1 MEQRIGRTLRV
12 FLVVLAAAGLYRLA
26 IVPWVEPRYREAAGV
41 AELTPE
47 QAAAIRARADRRLDA
62 VRELFPPGSW
72 ELDQPIILES
82 RGMRL
87 MFKQYHSLPDGR
99 VNLVPCTL
107 VVLPD
112 DQRRASGEP
121 GRTVVMRAPQGAVL
135 EFAEPLDLRAG
146 RLSRLVGGSLRGQV
160 TVQGTPTAP
169 GAGDDIE
176 VVTRDLELDEYEVRT
191 NERVEFRYGRSIG
204 RGRGLVTMLLPQPGG
219 SGQGPNIGGVD
230 TVRLEREVEL
240 RLEGM
245 ASGMLPASAAAGGAG
260 DPAAELPVNVT
271 CAGSLTTNLSANVI
285 TLEDAVEVKRGE
297 LQQGG
302 DELSCDVLAI
312 VLGEPAA
319 AGAAAGGLQVVE
331 IQASGKPAVV
341 RSGANGLEVR
351 TGRLGYEVATRR
363 IRLDGDDPVSVM
375 AVGLELEAASVDYM
389 PDFAGGPGT
398 LLAAGPGWL
407 RGRGEQ
413 PPAVETRWQKSLHVR
428 PDGEAHVASLT
439 GQAEVAVDLQG
450 RLTGAEMHLW
460 LKQRP
465 QAGKAPPGGMPNLA
479 ALQPQRLLVR
489 GVVEV
494 DVAEVAARTDRM
506 ELWFKPEAV
515 ASPPAAPPRQAA
527 PPTAAAAAS
536 PSRGPAAAAPPPAAT
551 PPPGGRQPR
560 RPIPAI
566 RPPVAADRKLLASGD
581 LIRGQVL
588 LAAGQTSLE
597 ELSLEGQV
605 QLIEQVAAD
614 AAATEGFDIR
624 GDQLQITRPT
634 GFDARAI
641 ISGRLAEVR
650 SPRLNLEGPLIEF
663 DRGRNRVAVD
673 GGGRLTVPA
682 AGGGGLGDLGLIS
695 GQPAQRPI
703 AAPGSPAEPLAI
715 TWQGR
720 MDFDGQTARF
730 IDRVETGSGGT
741 RLKSGSLD
749 CFFSQPIDFSE
760 RRQRSP
766 QQPNDIAK
774 ITCGNGVRIIS
785 RTESEGGGGLASHEQ
800 LFVRDLFFDRLTG
813 DVRGT
818 GPGRLTSTRNGEGGL
833 PLGTPALPGGPTPPP
848 ASPADKKPGITYL
861 GVDFQRGFTGN
872 LTRRQLEFQQRVETI
887 WGPVPTWGD
896 SLDLHAPEGLAE
908 GVVAVTSDVLGIGQT
923 PPVPGQPR
931 RAIELSA
938 GGNVLVEGSGF
949 TARSARLSYSELKD
963 LLIFE
968 GDGRTDA
975 QLYRQER
982 VGGPTSTASA
992 GKILYWRQHNRV
1004 DVQDARYLDFDQLG
1018 GGSLPNASF

>member
-1 MEQRIGRTLRV
+1 MDQRLGRTVRV
-12 FLVVLAAAGLYRLA
+12 FLVVLATAGLYRLA
-26 IVPWVEPRYREAAGV
+26 VVPWVEPRYREPVGV

-112 DQRRASGEP
+112 DQRQATEEP
-121 GRTVVMRAPQGAVL
+121 GRTLVMRAPQGAVL

-160 TVQGTPTAP
+160 TVRGTPSAA

-176 VVTRDLELDEYEVRT
+176 VVTRDLELDEYEIRT

-204 RGRGLVTMLLPQPGG
+204 RGRGLVAMLLPQSGG

-245 ASGMLPASAAAGGAG
+245 AAGIMPAAAAA
-260 DPAAELPVNVT
+260 DTVEEPTAELPVHVT
-271 CAGSLTTNLSANVI
+271 CTGSLTTNLSANVI
-285 TLEDAVEVKRGE
+285 TLEDAVEVRRGQLE
-297 LQQGG
+297 QGG
-302 DELSCDVLAI
+302 DQLSCDVLAI
-312 VLGEPAA
+312 ILGEPSPAAEEAA
-319 AGAAAGGLQVVE
+319 AGLQVVE
-331 IQASGKPAVV
+331 IQASGAPVIV
-341 RSGANGLEVR
+341 RSGTNNLEVR
-351 TGRLGYEVATRR
+351 TERLGYEVRSRR
-363 IRLDGDDPVSVM
+363 IRLDGDEPVTVT
-375 AVGLELEAASVDYM
+375 AVGLELEAASLDYT
-389 PDFAGGPGT
+389 PDIDGGPGS
-398 LLAAGPGWL
+398 LLAEGPGWL
-407 RGRGEQ
+407 RALGER
-413 PPAVETRWQKSLHVR
+413 PPAVETRWQKSLRVH
-428 PDGEAHVASLT
+428 PDGTNHVASLT

-460 LKQRP
+460 FSQR
-465 QAGKAPPGGMPNLA
+465 AGATGAATSGAGVPNMS

-506 ELWFKPEAV
+506 ELWFKPGQAV
-515 ASPPAAPPRQAA
+515 VPAVSPPAAADRPPVTSA
-527 PPTAAAAAS
+527 TAAS
-536 PSRGPAAAAPPPAAT
+536 PPPQSLP
-551 PPPGGRQPR
+551 PR

-566 RPPVAADRKLLASGD
+566 RPPLPVDRKLLASGD

-588 LAAGQTSLE
+588 LGGDQNNLE

-605 QLIEQVAAD
+605 QLIEQPAAAAAAD
-614 AAATEGFDIR
+614 GFDIR

-634 GFDARAI
+634 RFDARAI
-641 ISGRLAEVR
+641 ISGRPAEIR
-650 SPRLNLEGPLIEF
+650 SSKLNLEGPLIEF
-663 DRGRNRVAVD
+663 DRGQNRVAVD

-682 AGGGGLGDLGLIS
+682 AGNAGLGDLGLIS
-695 GQPAQRPI
+695 GQAPRQPA
-703 AAPGSPAEPLAI
+703 ASATTTAEPLAI
-715 TWQGR
+715 NWQGR

-730 IDRVETGSGGT
+730 IDRVETGSGDT
-741 RLKSGSLD
+741 ELKAGSLD
-749 CFFSQPIDFSE
+749 CVFSQPIDFS
-760 RRQRSP
+760 RQRQP
-766 QQPNDIAK
+766 QAQAQNDIAR
-774 ITCGNGVRIIS
+774 IACGNGVRIIS
-785 RTESEGGGGLASHEQ
+785 RTKSETDGQLESHEQ

-818 GPGRLTSTRNGEGGL
+818 GPGRLTSTRRGEGSL
-833 PLGTPALPGGPTPPP
+833 PLGTPALPGGPVQQEPVVP
-848 ASPADKKPGITYL
+848 SPKNEQPGITYL

-872 LTRRQLEFQQRVETI
+872 LTRRQMEFQQRVETI
-887 WGPVPTWGD
+887 WGPVPTWED
-896 SLDLHAPEGLAE
+896 SLDLHAPAGLAE

-963 LLIFE
+963 LLVFE

-1018 GGSLPNASF
+1018 GGSLPNAPF

>member
-1 MEQRIGRTLRV
+1 MDQRLGRTVRV

-26 IVPWVEPRYREAAGV
+26 IVPWVEPRYRESVRV

-107 VVLPD
+107 VVLPG
-112 DQRRASGEP
+112 DQRQPADRP
-121 GRTVVMRAPQGAVL
+121 GRTLVMRAPRGAVL

-160 TVQGTPTAP
+160 TVRGTPTAA
-169 GAGDDIE
+169 GAGDDLE
-176 VVTRDLELDEYEVRT
+176 VVTRDLELDEYEIRT
-191 NERVEFRYGRSIG
+191 NERVEFRYGRSVG
-204 RGRGLVTMLLPQPGG
+204 RGRGLVARLLPQQSG

-245 ASGMLPASAAAGGAG
+245 ATGLLPAPDPVAG
-260 DPAAELPVNVT
+260 PAVDLPVHVT
-271 CAGSLTTNLSANVI
+271 CDGSLTTNLSANVI
-285 TLEDAVEVKRGE
+285 TLEDAVEVRRGE
-297 LQQGG
+297 LATGG
-302 DELSCDVLAI
+302 DQLSCDVLAI
-312 VLGEPAA
+312 VLGEPAGI
-319 AGAAAGGLQVVE
+319 GAAAQSGLQVVE
-331 IQASGKPAVV
+331 IQASGGPAIV
-341 RSGANGLEVR
+341 RSGARQVEVR
-351 TGRLGYEVATRR
+351 TGRLGYEVQSRR
-363 IRLDGDDPVSVM
+363 IRLDGDDPVSVTS
-375 AVGLELEAASVDYM
+375 VGFELQAAALDYT
-389 PDFAGGPGT
+389 PGRDGALGD

-407 RGRGEQ
+407 RAVGEQ
-413 PPAVETRWQKSLHVR
+413 PPAIETSWQKSLQVQ
-428 PDGEAHVASLT
+428 PDAPGHVASLS

-460 LKQRP
+460 FT
-465 QAGKAPPGGMPNLA
+465 QAAGPPAAGADGGLPGLST
-479 ALQPQRLLVR
+479 LQPQRLLVR

-506 ELWFKPEAV
+506 ELWFKQQ
-515 ASPPAAPPRQAA
+515 PPPSPRQS
-527 PPTAAAAAS
+527 TAGHHEPATAG
-536 PSRGPAAAAPPPAAT
+536 GPRPAPAAT
-551 PPPGGRQPR
+551 AEPAATLSAAGGPQPR

-566 RPPVAADRKLLASGD
+566 RPPVAAARKLLASGD

-588 LAAGQTSLE
+588 LAGEQTLLD

-605 QLIEQVAAD
+605 QLIEQ
-614 AAATEGFDIR
+614 AAAGGPDATGFDIR

-634 GFDARAI
+634 RFDARAV
-641 ISGRLAEVR
+641 ISGRPAEVR
-650 SPRLNLEGPLIEF
+650 SPRLSLAGPLIEF

-673 GGGRLTVPA
+673 GGGRLTVPVA
-682 AGGGGLGDLGLIS
+682 AGAGLDDLGLLS
-695 GQPAQRPI
+695 SQPANRPE
-703 AAPGSPAEPLAI
+703 PGSAAGSEPLAI

-730 IDRVETGSGGT
+730 IDRVETGSGETELRTG
-741 RLKSGSLD
+741 LLD
-749 CFFSQPIDFSE
+749 CVFSQPISFSE
-760 RRQRSP
+760 P
-766 QQPNDIAK
+766 QQPQADIARVA
-774 ITCGNGVRIIS
+774 CGEGVQISS
-785 RTESEGGGGLASHEQ
+785 RTGSEAEPLAREQ
-800 LFVRDLFFDRLTG
+800 LFARDLFYDRLTG

-818 GPGRLTSTRNGEGGL
+818 GPGRLTSTRRGEAGL
-833 PLGTPALPGGPTPPP
+833 PLAAAPPADPPP
-848 ASPADKKPGITYL
+848 TTPKPPGITYL

-872 LTRRQLEFQQRVETI
+872 LSRRQLEFQQRVETI
-887 WGPVPTWGD
+887 WGPVPVWGD
-896 SLDLHAPEGLAE
+896 SLDLHAPGGLAE
-908 GVVAVTSDVLGIGQT
+908 GVVAVTSDVLAIGQT

-963 LLIFE
+963 LLVFE

-992 GKILYWRQHNRV
+992 GKILYWRRHNRV

-1018 GGSLPNASF
+1018 GGSLPNVPF

>member
-1 MEQRIGRTLRV
+1 MDQRLGRTVRV
-12 FLVVLAAAGLYRLA
+12 FLVVLAMAGLYRLA
-26 IVPWVEPRYREAAGV
+26 IVPWVEPRYREPAGV

-112 DQRRASGEP
+112 DQRQATDEP
-121 GRTVVMRAPQGAVL
+121 GRTLVMRAPQGAVL

-160 TVQGTPTAP
+160 TVRGTPSATD
-169 GAGDDIE
+169 AGDDIE
-176 VVTRDLELDEYEVRT
+176 VVTRDLELDEYEIRT

-204 RGRGLVTMLLPQPGG
+204 RGRGLVAMLLPQPGG

-245 ASGMLPASAAAGGAG
+245 AAGLLPGAAAAGATEE
-260 DPAAELPVNVT
+260 PAAELPVHVT

-285 TLEDAVEVKRGE
+285 TLEDAVEVRRGQLE
-297 LQQGG
+297 QGG
-302 DELSCDVLAI
+302 DQLSCDVLAI
-312 VLGEPAA
+312 ILGEHSPAA
-319 AGAAAGGLQVVE
+319 EEAASGLQVVE
-331 IQASGKPAVV
+331 IQASGAPAIV
-341 RSGANGLEVR
+341 RSGTNNLEVR
-351 TGRLGYEVATRR
+351 TGRLGYEVHSRR
-363 IRLDGDDPVSVM
+363 IRLDGDDPVTVT
-375 AVGLELEAASVDYM
+375 AVGLELEAASLDYT
-389 PDFAGGPGT
+389 PGADGGPGS
-398 LLAAGPGWL
+398 LLAEGPGWL
-407 RGRGEQ
+407 RALGER
-413 PPAVETRWQKSLHVR
+413 PPAVETRWQKSLRVR
-428 PDGEAHVASLT
+428 PDGTNHVASLT

-460 LKQRP
+460 FSQR
-465 QAGKAPPGGMPNLA
+465 AGATPAANGGAGVPNMS

-506 ELWFKPEAV
+506 ELWFKTGQAAAPV
-515 ASPPAAPPRQAA
+515 AAAAAAPAADGRLPAAP
-527 PPTAAAAAS
+527 AAAAS
-536 PSRGPAAAAPPPAAT
+536 PVTLP
-551 PPPGGRQPR
+551 PR

-566 RPPVAADRKLLASGD
+566 RPPLPADRKLLASGD

-588 LAAGQTSLE
+588 LGGEQNNLE

-605 QLIEQVAAD
+605 QLIEQPAAAAAAAD
-614 AAATEGFDIR
+614 GFDIR

-634 GFDARAI
+634 RFDARAI
-641 ISGRLAEVR
+641 ISGRPAEVR
-650 SPRLNLEGPLIEF
+650 SPKLNLEGPLIEF
-663 DRGRNRVAVD
+663 DRGQNRLAVD

-682 AGGGGLGDLGLIS
+682 AGATGLGDLGLLS
-695 GQPAQRPI
+695 GQSQRQPAVSTT
-703 AAPGSPAEPLAI
+703 AAAEPLAI

-730 IDRVETGSGGT
+730 IDRVETGSGDT
-741 RLKSGSLD
+741 ELKAGSLD
-749 CFFSQPIDFSE
+749 CVFRQPIDFS
-760 RRQRSP
+760 RQRQP
-766 QQPNDIAK
+766 QAQPQNDIAR
-774 ITCGNGVRIIS
+774 IACGNGARIIS
-785 RTESEGGGGLASHEQ
+785 RTKAAASGQLESHEQ

-818 GPGRLTSTRNGEGGL
+818 GPGRLTSTRRGEGSL
-833 PLGTPALPGGPTPPP
+833 PLGTPALPGGPLPQEPVASTP
-848 ASPADKKPGITYL
+848 DKEPGITYL

-872 LTRRQLEFQQRVETI
+872 LTRRQMEFQQRVETI
-887 WGPVPTWGD
+887 WGPVPTWED
-896 SLDLHAPEGLAE
+896 SLDLHSPAGLAE

-963 LLIFE
+963 LLVFE

-1018 GGSLPNASF
+1018 GGNLPNVPF

>member
-1 MEQRIGRTLRV
+1 MEQRLGRTVRV
-12 FLVVLAAAGLYRLA
+12 FLVVLATAGLYRLA

-112 DQRRASGEP
+112 DQRQATDEA
-121 GRTVVMRAPQGAVL
+121 GRTLVMRAPQGAVL

-160 TVQGTPTAP
+160 TVRGTPSAA

-176 VVTRDLELDEYEVRT
+176 VVTRDLELDEYEIRT

-204 RGRGLVTMLLPQPGG
+204 RGRGLVAMLLPQPGG

-230 TVRLEREVEL
+230 TVQLEREVEL

-245 ASGMLPASAAAGGAG
+245 AAGVLPGAAPAGTAEE
-260 DPAAELPVNVT
+260 PAAELPVHVT
-271 CAGSLTTNLSANVI
+271 CAGSLTTNLSANII

-297 LQQGG
+297 LEQGG
-302 DELSCDVLAI
+302 DQLTCDVLAI
-312 VLGEPAA
+312 ILGEPDAPA
-319 AGAAAGGLQVVE
+319 DTSDGGLQVVE
-331 IQASGKPAVV
+331 IQASGAPTIV
-341 RSGANGLEVR
+341 RSGGNNVEVR
-351 TGRLGYEVATRR
+351 TGRLGYEVQTRR
-363 IRLDGDDPVSVM
+363 IRLDGDDPV
-375 AVGLELEAASVDYM
+375 AVTAIGLELETASLDYT
-389 PDFAGGPGT
+389 PGADGGPGS

-407 RGRGEQ
+407 RALGQR
-413 PPAVETRWQKSLHVR
+413 PPAVETRWQKSLRVR
-428 PDGEAHVASLT
+428 PDGSGHVASLT

-460 LKQRP
+460 FSQRP
-465 QAGKAPPGGMPNLA
+465 GAAATARGTGVPNMA

-494 DVAEVAARTDRM
+494 DAAEVAARTDRM
-506 ELWFKPEAV
+506 ELWFKPDQAK
-515 ASPPAAPPRQAA
+515 ASEPSAAPPAPAA
-527 PPTAAAAAS
+527 GKPAAAVATAAS
-536 PSRGPAAAAPPPAAT
+536 PQPPQPRGRP
-551 PPPGGRQPR
+551 QR

-566 RPPVAADRKLLASGD
+566 RPPLPVDRKLLASGD

-588 LAAGQTSLE
+588 LAAGQHNLE

-605 QLIEQVAAD
+605 QLIEQPAANAAD
-614 AAATEGFDIR
+614 ADGFDIR

-634 GFDARAI
+634 RFDARAI
-641 ISGRLAEVR
+641 ISGRPAEVR
-650 SPRLNLEGPLIEF
+650 SSRLNLEGPLIEF

-682 AGGGGLGDLGLIS
+682 AGGAGLGDLGLIS
-695 GQPAQRPI
+695 GRAPRQPVPS
-703 AAPGSPAEPLAI
+703 AAASNEPLAI

-730 IDRVETGSGGT
+730 VDRVETGTGGT
-741 RLKSGSLD
+741 ELKAGSLD
-749 CFFSQPIDFSE
+749 CVFSQPIDFS
-760 RRQRSP
+760 RQRQP
-766 QQPNDIAK
+766 QPPAQTQNDIAR
-774 ITCGNGVRIIS
+774 IACGNGVRIIS
-785 RTESEGGGGLASHEQ
+785 RTQADDDGLLVSHEQ

-818 GPGRLTSTRNGEGGL
+818 GPGRLTSTRRGDGSL

-848 ASPADKKPGITYL
+848 PAAATPEKKPGLTYL

-872 LTRRQLEFQQRVETI
+872 LTRRQMEFQQRVETI
-887 WGPVPTWGD
+887 WGPVPTWED
-896 SLDLHAPEGLAE
+896 SLDLHSPNGLAE
-908 GVVAVTSDVLGIGQT
+908 GVVAVTSDVLGVGQT

-963 LLIFE
+963 LLVFE

-982 VGGPTSTASA
+982 IGGPTSTASA

-1018 GGSLPNASF
+1018 GGSLPNAPF